1 VYGRK
6 VAIEGINKEDIPPL
20 PAQPAGNIYR
30 QFLSQLCQLTGASAA
45 SLYFDVGSGP
55 RREPLLLHSGQT
67 EASPE
72 FASIDTAGNTVAQY
86 SGFEAATTAPGIQ
99 CFPSS
104 ADESCLVQLRADAL
118 PVEAAG
124 EHHPERRQPVPAT
137 ESGVGEAVWLAL
149 RYDTGSV
156 PTEIMELDTP
166 PPGQPGNAKE
176 WLAHSLLT
184 SGAFL
189 REASRLQALSLD
201 PTSQLPGRAE
211 FQARLKAIMNE
222 FRGRASLGLLLINPD
237 EFELVNRRL
246 DRDSGDTA
254 LAQMAAMLCDCLRRT
269 DDVFHYGGAV
279 FAVQMPGASREVLPR
294 VAEKIRDSLTGAYL
308 SGAMR
313 LSFSIGGALY
323 DPGSEQD
330 DDLDDLG
337 LLRRADQA
345 LNAAKGQ
352 GGGCSVVWQP
362 GENDQELIGRDR
374 LSGIFTA
381 NAEKDY
387 RNMLVLWDIIAMVS
401 QDADEQR
408 LAAGFVE
415 RIQLAM
421 RPSWAA
427 LYRHLEGGRTS
438 LMSQSGRASFPPGQH
453 PSEVETLIAK
463 ARELGRAERGRRPP
477 GPGDRDHGEDRL
489 GYAVPLMADGRAI
502 ACLYL
507 EGSER
512 DLSLDSSDLVFLNAL
527 STQLALALDRV
538 DLAER
543 WRNEQKRESRRL
555 RNEVQGL
562 RQAVQSARLIYHSRQ
577 MDALLE
583 TARAAAPTDV
593 TVLIN
598 GESGTG
604 KEMLARAVHELS
616 ARNGKAFVTVDC
628 GSIAANLME
637 AELFGAVK
645 GAYTGAD
652 RVAAGRIVQ
661 ADGGTLFLDEIGE
674 VPLDVQ
680 VKLLRFVQEK
690 EIHPVGAETP
700 RRVDVRIIAATN
712 RDLAREAAEGRFRE
726 DLYYRLNVVTL
737 TAPPLRDRPDD
748 ILPLAGH
755 FLERFALQYEKGL
768 RRFSP
773 EAENLLL
780 SHSWPGNVRELQNGI
795 LRAVVLS
802 TNETIEATDL
812 VFEDGPGETQ
822 PSVEGAQPPTSSPT
836 PSSVQDVQE
845 TDQPWQ
851 ELGIRL
857 GQQVDAALASSGKAV
872 VPLGRWLSEDLVL
885 TVDQK
890 ERGKTTFRRQLEKA
904 RRLQDQGLLARSDA
918 WGQFQGYIDR
928 LADTMEDESR
938 VNLMELARNELLE
951 AVLARVGN
959 DDATGS
965 ALMGITIPT
974 YRRWREQA

>member
-1 VYGRK
+1 V
-6 VAIEGINKEDIPPL
+6 
-20 PAQPAGNIYR
+20 
-30 QFLSQLCQLTGASAA
+30 
-45 SLYFDVGSGP
+45 
-55 RREPLLLHSGQT
+55 LLHSSQT

-72 FASIDTAGNTVAQY
+72 FASLETAANTVAQF
-86 SGFEAATTAPGIQ
+86 SGLETEAPPPSLQ
-99 CFPSS
+99 CFPST
-104 ADESCLVQLRADAL
+104 ADESCLVRLRADAK
-118 PVEAAG
+118 PADDQ
-124 EHHPERRQPVPAT
+124 HPERRQALPA
-137 ESGVGEAVWLAL
+137 SDSDDSDSLWIAL
-149 RYDTGSV
+149 RYDSGSV
-156 PTEIMELDTP
+156 PSEILALEAP
-166 PPGQPGNAKE
+166 PPGQPGSTGE
-176 WLAHSLLT
+176 WLAHSLVAG
-184 SGAFL
+184 GALL
-189 REASRLQALSLD
+189 REASQLQAMSLD

-211 FQARLKAIMNE
+211 FQARLKAVMSE
-222 FRGRASLGLLLINPD
+222 FQGRASLGLLLINPD
-237 EFELVNRRL
+237 EFDLVNRRL

-269 DDVFHYGGAV
+269 DDVFRYGGAV
-279 FAVQMPGASREVLPR
+279 FAVQIPGTERDALLKI
-294 VAEKIRDSLTGAYL
+294 AEKIRDTLTGAYL

-313 LSFSIGGALY
+313 LSFSIGGAVY
-323 DPGSEQD
+323 DPDGEQD
-330 DDLDDLG
+330 QDFDDLV

-345 LNAAKGQ
+345 LNTAKGQ

-362 GENDQELIGRDR
+362 GDNGQELIGRDR

-427 LYRHLEGGRTS
+427 LYRHLEGGRTT
-438 LMSQSGRASFPPGQH
+438 LLAQSGRASFPPGQH
-453 PSEVETLIAK
+453 PPEVETLL
-463 ARELGRAERGRRPP
+463 ARARQQGRTEKGRRPP
-477 GPGDRDHGEDRL
+477 GPGDRDHREDRI
-489 GYAVPLMADGRAI
+489 GYAVPLLADGQAI

-507 EGSER
+507 EGTESE
-512 DLSLDSSDLVFLNAL
+512 LPLDSSDLVFLNAL
-527 STQLALALDRV
+527 AAQLALALDRV
-538 DLAER
+538 ELAAR
-543 WRNEQKRESRRL
+543 WRAEQKRESRRL
-555 RNEVQGL
+555 RNEVHGL
-562 RQAVQSARLIYHSRQ
+562 RQAVQSARLVYHSRQ

-593 TVLIN
+593 TVLIS

-616 ARNGKAFVTVDC
+616 ARKGKPFVTVDC

-637 AELFGAVK
+637 VELFGAVK

-652 RVAAGRIVQ
+652 RVAAGRIAQ

-690 EIHPVGAETP
+690 EIHPVGAEIP
-700 RRVDVRIIAATN
+700 RRVDVRIVAATN

-755 FLERFALQYEKGL
+755 FLERFALQYEKGV

-780 SHSWPGNVRELQNGI
+780 SHSWPGNVRELQNGV

-802 TNETIEATDL
+802 TDEVIEATDL
-812 VFEDGPGETQ
+812 VFEETPGEIP
-822 PSVEGAQPPTSSPT
+822 PSTVDGVQSPPGSPAT
-836 PSSVQDVQE
+836 PPVHPVQE

-857 GQQVDAALASSGKAV
+857 GQQVEAALASSRKAA

-885 TVDQK
+885 RVDEK
-890 ERGKTTFRRQLEKA
+890 ERGTARRAARRLGVAETTFRRQLEKA
-904 RRLQDQGLLARSDA
+904 RRLQEQGLLARSEA

-928 LADTMEDESR
+928 LADSLEDDSR
-938 VNLMELARNELLE
+938 VNMMELARDQLLE
-951 AVLARVGN
+951 AVVARVGN

-974 YRRWREQA
+974 YRRWRGQE